1 MFTDNRITHTA
12 KALAVVGFVLLGP
25 LFLIAVNARWVI
37 NAPPLYSYGYDRYE
51 SQIRYFLDIERDE
64 YLSGGRQIRDYFN
77 NNDEFLSLNVE
88 IRGIR
93 HPNIYNE
100 IEVIH
105 MYDVKQLVRGVY
117 RVSEFTGAYLLGF
130 VLVGFFLWRRKFL
143 RTLCRFMIMG
153 GAFTL
158 GLGAVVGIG
167 SLAGFDRLFLMFHQI
182 SFTNDFWQLDPRR
195 DYLIAMFPQGFFF
208 DATILIVGSII
219 VQAVLLSAVPAT
231 LLRVCRPGLPD
242 LDKRAARPP
251 LKTR

>member
-1 MFTDNRITHTA
+1 MG
-12 KALAVVGFVLLGP
+12 KVLAVVVFVLFVP
-25 LFLIAVNARWVI
+25 LFLIAVNVRWVI
-37 NAPPLYSYGYDRYE
+37 NAPALYSYGYDRYE
-51 SQIRYFLDIERDE
+51 RQIRYYLDIERDE
-64 YLSGGRQIRDYFN
+64 YISGGRQIRDYFN
-77 NNDEFLSLNVE
+77 NDEEFLSMNVA

-93 HPNIYNE
+93 YANIYNE

-130 VLVGFFLWRRKFL
+130 VLVGFFIWRREFL
-143 RTLCRFMIMG
+143 RPLGRFVVMG

-158 GLGAVVGIG
+158 GLVALVGVG
-167 SLAGFDRLFLMFHQI
+167 SLGGFDRLFLLFHQI
-182 SFTNDFWQLDPRR
+182 SFTNDFWQLNPSR

-219 VQAVLLSAVPAT
+219 VQAALLVAVPTT
-231 LLRVCRPGLPD
+231 LKKVYRRLP
-242 LDKRAARPP
+242 LTRAEKRAARAS